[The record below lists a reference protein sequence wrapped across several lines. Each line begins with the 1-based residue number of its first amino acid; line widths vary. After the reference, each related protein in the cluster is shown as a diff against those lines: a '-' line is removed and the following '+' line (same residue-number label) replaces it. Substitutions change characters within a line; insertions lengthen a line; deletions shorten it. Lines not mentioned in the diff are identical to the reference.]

1 MVEVRKSERN
11 RKHPSWQAEYD
22 MGYTGYAM
30 NATAFVDNL
39 PSSLVEMRKRPDWNL
54 WETAI
59 REEVDSLERNETWTL
74 VKL

>member
-1 MVEVRKSERN
+1 
-11 RKHPSWQAEYD
+11 

-39 PSSLVEMRKRPDWNL
+39 PSSLIEMRKRPDWNL

-59 REEVDSLERNETWTL
+59 RKEVDSLERNETWTV
-74 VKL
+74 VKLPKGRVPITCKWRSVGYCQS